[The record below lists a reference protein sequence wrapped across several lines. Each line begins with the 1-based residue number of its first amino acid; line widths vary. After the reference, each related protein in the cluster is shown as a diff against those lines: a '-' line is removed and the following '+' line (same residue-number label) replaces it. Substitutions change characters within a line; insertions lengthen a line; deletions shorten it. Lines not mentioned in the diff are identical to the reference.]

1 MYSLET
7 KSIYPS
13 EHSVICGTFTQLPI
27 NGKANKMA
35 DEIILDFSKI
45 TDVAAMNLESQQ
57 GSGQQATFRF
67 QGYHFDRQGIHQTL
81 YKDNTKRE
89 PGYA

>member
-45 TDVAAMNLESQQ
+45 TDVAAMNLESQE
-57 GSGQQATFRF
+57 GSGAQATFRF

-89 PGYA
+89 PVYA